1 MQDFI
6 DKHIKSFKKFA
17 VGIGTIGMAYL
28 LVYIIIADMPLE
40 VKVCCLVIVF
50 GVFGVNFVVAG
61 RKNGE

>member
-28 LVYIIIADMPLE
+28 LVHIIIADMPLE
-40 VKVCCLVIVF
+40 VKVCCLAICA
-50 GVFGVNFVVAG
+50 GVFGVIFIIAG
-61 RKNGE
+61 RKNG